1 MLKNEY
7 DWKIDPDCRQDRSSG
22 KCVTRKMTSEE
33 IAKYGLAKKEDI
45 DMSVK
50 LDVDE
55 AIQKEEEKKE
65 ARASTIDI
73 VKEVTEMME
82 MLPDEIINHPKH
94 YTFGKVEVIDY
105 IEDKLTSEEFEGYC
119 IGNTLKYLSRYRHKG
134 GTDDLK
140 KARWYLDRIIKV
152 KECG

>member
-1 MLKNEY
+1 
-7 DWKIDPDCRQDRSSG
+7 
-22 KCVTRKMTSEE
+22 MTSEE

-65 ARASTIDI
+65 ARASTIKKDI

-94 YTFGKVEVIDY
+94 
-105 IEDKLTSEEFEGYC
+105 C
-119 IGNTLKYLSRYRHKG
+119 IYLRQS
-134 GTDDLK
+134 
-140 KARWYLDRIIKV
+140 
-152 KECG
+152 

>member
-1 MLKNEY
+1 MELDGKTLLYGYWRTDMLAKKNEY
-7 DWKIDPDCRQDRSSG
+7 DLESPDCETEMESSG
-22 KCVTRKMTSEE
+22 KCVTRKMTSQKRLQE
-33 IAKYGLAKKEDI
+33 YGLAKKEDI

-55 AIQKEEEKKE
+55 AIQKEEKKE

-94 YTFGKVEVIDY
+94 YTFGKLRVIP
-105 IEDKLTSEEFEGYC
+105 IM
-119 IGNTLKYLSRYRHKG
+119 
-134 GTDDLK
+134 
-140 KARWYLDRIIKV
+140 
-152 KECG
+152 